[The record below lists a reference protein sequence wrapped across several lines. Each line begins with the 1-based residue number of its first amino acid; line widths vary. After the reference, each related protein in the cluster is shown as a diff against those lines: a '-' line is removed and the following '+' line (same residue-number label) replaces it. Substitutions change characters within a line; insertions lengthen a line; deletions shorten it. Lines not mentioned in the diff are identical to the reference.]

1 MSPLRTATGPR
12 AGGLTPR
19 AVSAPNLPSLVVGAA
34 AVLLAC
40 ATGLALAVQPSVGV
54 GLILMLVFVA
64 VALTSLP
71 LAIALWVPTTFLQA
85 VPAFNLGAEVAGG
98 LLAVAWL
105 GTMRRTHTAHAI
117 SAVIQQNRRTFAAL
131 ALLLVWLS
139 LSLLWARSSSRV
151 LQDIWHWYALAILLL
166 VLSTTVRNQRAVH
179 LVLAGFVVGALVS
192 VLYGFLLTNSLTA
205 PGAASE
211 RLQGAGGDPNSLA
224 ASLVPAVVLAGAL
237 AASSARPWARAAL
250 VGAIPL
256 FVAGLVAS
264 QSRGAS
270 VAALLTV
277 LVSFVV
283 FKRRRIHVAAFTLLA
298 IGAAIILFSTTPGA
312 WERVTTFNAGGS
324 GRSTLWTGA
333 WRAAQDY
340 PLAGAGLNNFRNVAP
355 DYTRE
360 PGALEE
366 VHILAEQP
374 RYVHNT
380 YLQLLAENGVI
391 GLLLYLGFALGCLRA
406 ALLAARRFEAAQ
418 NTSLEMLA
426 RAVLVATISML
437 IAAFFLS
444 AAVDGRIWVLFA
456 LGPALLGIASRL
468 PVGSN
473 AGARSA
479 ERLRT
484 VS

>member
-1 MSPLRTATGPR
+1 MSPLRTAAGPR
-12 AGGLTPR
+12 AAGLTTR
-19 AVSAPNLPSLVVGAA
+19 AVSAPNLPALAVSAA

-40 ATGLALAVQPSVGV
+40 ATGLALAVNPRIGA

-64 VALTSLP
+64 VAVTSLP
-71 LAIALWVPTTFLQA
+71 VAIALWVPTTFLQA
-85 VPAFNLGAEVAGG
+85 VPEFNLGGEVAGA

-105 GTMRRTHTAHAI
+105 GAIRHTGTARAI
-117 SAVIQQNRRTFAAL
+117 SAVIQQNRRTFAVL

-139 LSLLWARSSSRV
+139 LSLLWARSPSRV
-151 LQDIWHWYALAILLL
+151 LQDIWHWYALAVLLL
-166 VLSTTVRNQRAVH
+166 VLSTTIRSHRAVQ
-179 LVLAGFVVGALVS
+179 LVLAGFVVGAIVS
-192 VLYGFLLTNSLTA
+192 VVYGFLLTNSLTA

-237 AASSARPWARAAL
+237 AASTTRPSARAAL

-256 FVAGLVAS
+256 LVAGLVAS

-277 LVSFVV
+277 LVAFVV

-298 IGAAIILFSTTPGA
+298 VGAAIMLFSTTPGA
-312 WERVTTFNAGGS
+312 WERVTNFNAGGS
-324 GRSTLWTGA
+324 GRNTLWTGA
-333 WRAAQDY
+333 WRAAKDY
-340 PLAGAGLNNFRNVAP
+340 PVAGAGLNNFRTVAP

-360 PGALEE
+360 PGALED

-374 RYVHNT
+374 RYVHNL

-406 ALLAARRFEAAQ
+406 ALLAARRFEAARM
-418 NTSLEMLA
+418 TSLEMLA
-426 RAVLVATISML
+426 RAVLVAAISML

-444 AAVDGRIWVLFA
+444 AAVDGRMWVLLA

-468 PVGSN
+468 PEGGSN

-479 ERLRT
+479 EP
-484 VS
+484 VP